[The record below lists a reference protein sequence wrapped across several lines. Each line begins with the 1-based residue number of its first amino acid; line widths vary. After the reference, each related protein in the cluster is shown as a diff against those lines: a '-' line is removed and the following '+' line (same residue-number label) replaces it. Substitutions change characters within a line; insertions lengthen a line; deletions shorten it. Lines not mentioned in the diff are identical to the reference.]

1 MFCSKQEDVG
11 DERRLKPLAEEK
23 KLVLQ
28 SSAEPVEMNGGQGRG
43 EKGAETESHQGA
55 VPGPRKHRRHPDS
68 SVVTGKVSSN
78 LVSPSHKAFHHHC
91 LFADNAQSI

>member
-43 EKGAETESHQGA
+43 EKGSRDRVPPRSSARTQET
-55 VPGPRKHRRHPDS
+55 P
-68 SVVTGKVSSN
+68 
-78 LVSPSHKAFHHHC
+78 
-91 LFADNAQSI
+91 